1 MLNVYFY
8 GPIISGL
15 LNLCCLK
22 ASSELKRKTPEI
34 SDHLE
39 AVYVLVLS
47 GFTALLLA
55 GTEAEQR

>member
-1 MLNVYFY
+1 MYFY

-22 ASSELKRKTPEI
+22 ASSELKRRAPEV

-47 GFTALLLA
+47 GFTAPLLA
-55 GTEAEQR
+55 ETGTEQS